1 MRQFFKFTLASILG
15 LFLFCFLF
23 FLIFVGIVGAASRSN
38 DVKIK
43 PNSVLE
49 LSFDYEVPDRTKS
62 ESFSF
67 SPAAFEMNSEIGL
80 NDILDVLEKAKT
92 DDKIKGIF
100 LNLSSTATGFGI
112 LEEIRNKLIEFKESG
127 KFVIAYGETMTQ
139 KAYYLASV
147 ADEIYLNPR
156 GIVALQ
162 GFSIELTFFKNALDR
177 LGIEP
182 EVFYAGNFKSA
193 TEPFRYNKMS
203 DYNRTQLREII
214 NGFYESYLQQVAPAR
229 KMSETQLH
237 DIINNLKVQ
246 NADDAKQNGVV
257 DELYYIDQVQDQ
269 LREKLGLKADEKI
282 SFVGLGKYAQNVE
295 ADKKDFKKNKVAI
308 IYAEGGI
315 QHGKGDET
323 NIASEDYV
331 KIIQK
336 VRTDENVKAIVLRVN
351 SGGGSA
357 LASDIIWH
365 ELKLAKEKGIPIV
378 ASMGNVAASGGYY
391 ISCMADTIMAGQNT
405 ITGSIGVFGLLAEG
419 DKFYDSKLGITFDTV
434 KTTNYSN
441 FPNSALLSRPITD
454 DEKTIIQRG
463 VDLIY
468 DDFLKRVADG
478 RSMSKEAV
486 HEVAQGRVWTG
497 TQAKEK
503 GLVDVIGGVEDAIEL
518 AANMAKLNK
527 DDYRTSA
534 YPPKENAFEK
544 IMKSFGN
551 QTKQSL
557 LKSELGDNYRY
568 LQLLKE
574 VQNMQGAQCR
584 LPFELEIH

>member
-1 MRQFFKFTLASILG
+1 MRQFFKFTLASLLG
-15 LFLFCFLF
+15 LFLFFFLF
-23 FLIFVGIVGAASRSN
+23 FIIFAGIVGVASRSKTE
-38 DVKIK
+38 KIK

-49 LSFDYEVPDRTKS
+49 LTLNYEIPDRTKS
-62 ESFSF
+62 ENFFFTPGSF
-67 SPAAFEMNSEIGL
+67 EVNSNLGL
-80 NDILDVLEKAKT
+80 NDILDALENAKT
-92 DDKIKGIF
+92 DDNIKGIF
-100 LNLSSTATGFGI
+100 LNLSATQTGFGI
-112 LEEIRNKLIEFKESG
+112 LEEIRNKLTEFKETD
-127 KFVIAYGETMTQ
+127 KFIIAYGETMTQ

-147 ADEIYLNPR
+147 ADVIYLNPQ

-203 DYNRTQLREII
+203 EYNRTQLREVI
-214 NGFYESYLQQVAPAR
+214 NGFYSSYLKQVAPSR
-229 KMSETQLH
+229 KMSESQLH

-246 NADDAKQNGVV
+246 NAEDAKLNGIV
-257 DELYYIDQVQDQ
+257 DELSYIDQVQNQ
-269 LREKLGLKADEKI
+269 LRDKLGLKTDEKI
-282 SFVGLGKYAQNVE
+282 SFVGLDKYTKTVE
-295 ADKKDFKKNKVAI
+295 ASKKDYKKNKVAI

-315 QHGKGDET
+315 QDGKGDEN

-357 LASDIIWH
+357 LASDIIWR

-378 ASMGNVAASGGYY
+378 ASMADVAASGGYY

-434 KTTNYSN
+434 KTTKFSN
-441 FPNSALLSRPITD
+441 FPNSAILSRSITD
-454 DEKTIIQRG
+454 EEKSIIQKG
-463 VDLIY
+463 VDRIY
-468 DDFLKRVADG
+468 DDFLTRVSDG
-478 RSMSKEAV
+478 RGMNKEAV
-486 HEVAQGRVWTG
+486 HEVAQGRIWTG

-503 GLVDVIGGVEDAIEL
+503 GLVDVIGGIEDAVEL
-518 AANMAKLNK
+518 AANMANLNE
-527 DDYRTSA
+527 DDYRTTA
-534 YPPKENAFEK
+534 YPAKENAFDK
-544 IMKSFGN
+544 IMKSFTN
-551 QTKQSL
+551 QSSQNI
-557 LKSELGDNYRY
+557 LKKELGENYRY
-568 LQLLKE
+568 IQMLKE
-574 VQNMQGAQCR
+574 VQNMQGVQCR
-584 LPFELEIH
+584 IPFDIEIY

>member
-23 FLIFVGIVGAASRSN
+23 FLIFAGIVGAASRSK

-49 LSFDYEVPDRTKS
+49 LSFDYDVPDRTKS
-62 ESFSF
+62 ESFAF
-67 SPAAFEMNSEIGL
+67 SPAAFEMNSDIGL
-80 NDILDVLEKAKT
+80 NDILAVLEKAKT

-100 LNLSSTATGFGI
+100 LNLSSTPTGFGI

-214 NGFYESYLQQVAPAR
+214 NGFYESYLKQVAPAR
-229 KMSETQLH
+229 KMTETQLH

-246 NADDAKQNGVV
+246 NAEDAKQNGIVN
-257 DELYYIDQVQDQ
+257 ELYYIDEVQNQ

-282 SFVGLGKYAQNVE
+282 SFVGLDKYAQNAE

-315 QHGKGDET
+315 QDGKGDET

-378 ASMGNVAASGGYY
+378 ASMANVAASGGYY

-434 KTTNYSN
+434 KTTNFSN

-454 DEKTIIQRG
+454 EEKTIIQRG

-478 RSMSKEAV
+478 RGMSKEAV

-503 GLVDVIGGVEDAIEL
+503 GLVDVIGGLEDAIEL